1 MHHQRVLKQE
11 NPYFSTFYFFINGI
25 QISIFIESTMT
36 AELFISLIILK
47 ENISYIHLCLHIK
60 KNLSL

>member
-1 MHHQRVLKQE
+1 
-11 NPYFSTFYFFINGI
+11 
-25 QISIFIESTMT
+25 MT

-60 KNLSL
+60 KEFVTVIGIGNVFFLFFFFSFFFWGGGGMRWGCK